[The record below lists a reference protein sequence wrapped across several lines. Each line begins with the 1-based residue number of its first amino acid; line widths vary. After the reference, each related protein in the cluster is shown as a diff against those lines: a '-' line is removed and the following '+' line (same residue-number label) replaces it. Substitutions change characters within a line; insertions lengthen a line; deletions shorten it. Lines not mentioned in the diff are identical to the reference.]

1 MQREG
6 SEVHGIEAEFRIEGR
21 DGFDRNR
28 FAEDAHGRAMMQQHT
43 LLSRAANRF
52 GRMGKQG

>member
-6 SEVHGIEAEFRIEGR
+6 SEVHGIEAEFRFEGR
-21 DGFDRNR
+21 HGVDRNH
-28 FAEDAHGRAMMQQHT
+28 FAEDAHGRTMMPQHT